1 MGSNVVVVG
10 CGYWGKN
17 LVRNFHEL
25 GALHGVCDAD
35 PAALTRARDACPGA
49 VAFTEFDDVL
59 GADEAESVCLAV
71 PAELHFRLAK
81 AALAAGKHVFVE
93 KPLALTAAEGRELT
107 RLADQQRRVLMV
119 GHLLEYHPAV
129 VRLKRIID
137 AGRLGRIQY
146 IYSNRLNL
154 GKIRREENILWSFA
168 PHDISVMVLLLNEMP
183 LSVAAH
189 GGRYLSDKIADTTVS
204 YLSFASGACAHIF
217 VSWLHP
223 FKEQKLVVVGE
234 KGMAVFEDTVADKLK
249 LYPHQ
254 IEWIDR
260 KPVPRKAEAEAID
273 VPAHEPLRL
282 ECAHFLD
289 CVATGARPQTD
300 GENGVRVL
308 AVLEAC
314 QRSLDANGKSV
325 AVEAIAPAS
334 ATPEQTDTYVHPT
347 AVVDEPCEIG
357 KGTKIWHFTHV
368 LKNCRIGQNCVL
380 GQNVMVGPD
389 VNIGNGVKIQNNV
402 AVYKGVTLEDYVF
415 CGPSM
420 VFTNVLNPRSE
431 ISRKDEFRETCVKRG
446 ATLGANCTIVC
457 GHTIGEYAFIGAG
470 SVVTKD
476 VPAYALM
483 IGVPAARTG
492 WMCRCG
498 VKLNVYHG
506 AAVCPAC
513 GLAYKQDGP
522 ECLGRLQA

>member
-1 MGSNVVVVG
+1 MAKNVVVVG

-17 LVRNFHEL
+17 LVRNFHQL
-25 GALHGVCDAD
+25 GALHGVCDPD
-35 PAALTRARDACPGA
+35 PAALKRAREACPGIA
-49 VAFTEFDDVL
+49 EFASFTDVL
-59 GADEAESVCLAV
+59 EADEAESVCLAV
-71 PAELHFRLAK
+71 PAESHFPLAK
-81 AALAAGKHVFVE
+81 AALEAGKHVFVE
-93 KPLALTAAEGRELT
+93 KPLALTAADGRELT
-107 RLADQQRRVLMV
+107 QLAARQGKVLMV

-129 VRLKRIID
+129 VKLKSIID
-137 AGRLGRIQY
+137 EGRLGKIQY

-168 PHDISVMVLLLNEMP
+168 PHDIAVIVLLLNEMP
-183 LSVAAH
+183 LTAAAH
-189 GGRYLSDKIADTTVS
+189 GGRYLSEKIADTTVS
-204 YLSFASGACAHIF
+204 YLSFASGARAHIF

-234 KGMAVFEDTVADKLK
+234 KGMAVFEDTGTDKLK

-254 IEWIDR
+254 IEWIER
-260 KPVPRKAEAEAID
+260 QPVPRKAEAEVID
-273 VPAHEPLRL
+273 VPAGEPLKL

-289 CVATGARPQTD
+289 CAASGAKPQTD

-314 QRSLDANGKSV
+314 QRSLDDNGRSV
-325 AVEAIAPAS
+325 AVEAAG
-334 ATPEQTDTYVHPT
+334 PESRPHEQSDTYVHPT
-347 AVVDEPCEIG
+347 AIVDQPCEIG

-368 LKNCRIGQNCVL
+368 LKNSRIGQNCVL

-389 VNIGNGVKIQNNV
+389 VHVGNGVKIQNNV

-420 VFTNVLNPRSE
+420 VFTNVINPRSE
-431 ISRKDEFRETCVKRG
+431 ISRRDEFLETLVKRG

-457 GHTIGEYAFIGAG
+457 GNTIGEYAFVGAG

-483 IGVPAARTG
+483 MGVPAARAG

-498 VKLNVYHG
+498 VKLNVFQG

-513 GLAYKQDGP
+513 GSAYKEDGP
-522 ECLGRLQA
+522 DCLARVQA